1 VRRRPSYAYLKEP
14 SNAGEYPVS
23 ALASCVSITASAIAN
38 KTSTRMSQREWLAQ
52 HRRTQM
58 TISEALEYAGEE
70 FGLATDEALDFLDK
84 VIHSDDFQ
92 DLVVALN
99 HTCGKKETA

>member
-1 VRRRPSYAYLKEP
+1 
-14 SNAGEYPVS
+14 
-23 ALASCVSITASAIAN
+23 
-38 KTSTRMSQREWLAQ
+38 
-52 HRRTQM
+52 M

>member
-1 VRRRPSYAYLKEP
+1 
-14 SNAGEYPVS
+14 
-23 ALASCVSITASAIAN
+23 
-38 KTSTRMSQREWLAQ
+38 
-52 HRRTQM
+52 M

-70 FGLATDEALDFLDK
+70 FGLTTQEALDFLDK

-99 HTCGKKETA
+99 TTCPYEKETANA